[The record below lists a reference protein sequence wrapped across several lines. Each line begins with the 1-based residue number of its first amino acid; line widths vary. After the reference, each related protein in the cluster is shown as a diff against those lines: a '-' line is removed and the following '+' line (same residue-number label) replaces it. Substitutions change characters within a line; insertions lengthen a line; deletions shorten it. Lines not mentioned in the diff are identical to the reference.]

1 MIDHNVWLVTE
12 NGIGEGAE
20 CQIMSMDDV
29 DDDIRFACH
38 SKAAKNLIVRI
49 LIHLTLHPQRI
60 RSI

>member
-29 DDDIRFACH
+29 DDDIGFACH
-38 SKAAKNLIVRI
+38 SKAAKNLIVI
-49 LIHLTLHPQRI
+49 I
-60 RSI
+60 